1 MVSRPRL
8 PSGGWRHRVLKRR
21 YLELFENTTRPLLSR
36 LGAAVMARDPDAVR
50 RAAHELKGSCGSIG
64 AVPMAE
70 LSAQLERLDIHEGW
84 PAAETLYR
92 DLEAAFLKATA
103 FVRTLGAA

>member
-1 MVSRPRL
+1 MGKLESIIGRDVT
-8 PSGGWRHRVLKRR
+8 LKRR
-21 YLELFENTTRPLLSR
+21 YLELFEHTTRPLLTR
-36 LGAAVMARDPDAVR
+36 LGDAVRSRDPIAVR

-70 LSAQLERLDIHEGW
+70 LSGQLERLDVHESW
-84 PAAETLYR
+84 PEAERLLQ
-92 DLEAAFLKATA
+92 DLQTAFDQATA